1 MAGLSERFR
10 FAAAPV
16 SWGVQDDPG
25 PAWEQPYE
33 RILDEILAAGYTG
46 TELGPYGF
54 FPTDPKALADSLR
67 RRNMSLLSSFVPV
80 PIADPSKKGKV
91 IEHVWKV
98 GAVLSALGAKLL
110 VLSDC
115 QTAKRQALAGRVPV
129 DGSESLTVEQ
139 WKHVAV
145 TVAEVE
151 KAAAEFDLR
160 LVFHPH
166 VATYVETPRE
176 VERLF
181 DSLASTQVG
190 LCLDTGHCVYGGGDP
205 AEEARKY
212 RALLRYVHI
221 KDINAQ
227 VLGDARRKH
236 HNFEQ
241 AVGAGVFSSI
251 GEGCIDFES
260 FLRLLAQNS
269 YTGWMVVEQDVI
281 YGKWKIPPV
290 ESMRSSLNYLKGVV
304 SNLESSR
311 IPAAQKS

>member
-1 MAGLSERFR
+1 MEGLSEPIH

-33 RILDEILAAGYTG
+33 RILDEILCAGYTG

-54 FPTDPKALADSLR
+54 FPTDPKTLAGSLR
-67 RRNMSLLSSFVPV
+67 RRGMSLLSSFVPV
-80 PIADPSKKGKV
+80 AIADPSKKGKV
-91 IEHVWKV
+91 IEHVRKV
-98 GAVLSALGAKLL
+98 GALLSALGAKFL

-115 QTAKRQALAGRVPV
+115 QTARRRTLAGRVPV
-129 DGSESLTVEQ
+129 DGDESLTAEQ
-139 WKHVAV
+139 WKHVAT

-151 KAAAEFDLR
+151 NTAAEFDLR

-166 VATYVETPRE
+166 VATYVETPME

-212 RALLRYVHI
+212 RSLLHYVHI

-236 HNFEQ
+236 LNFEQ

-251 GEGCIDFES
+251 GEGCIDFEG
-260 FLRLLAQNS
+260 FLRLLFQNDYS
-269 YTGWMVVEQDVI
+269 GWMVVEQDVI
-281 YGKWKIPPV
+281 YGNFKIPPV

-304 SNLESSR
+304 SSLEASR
-311 IPAAQKS
+311 SVGQKP